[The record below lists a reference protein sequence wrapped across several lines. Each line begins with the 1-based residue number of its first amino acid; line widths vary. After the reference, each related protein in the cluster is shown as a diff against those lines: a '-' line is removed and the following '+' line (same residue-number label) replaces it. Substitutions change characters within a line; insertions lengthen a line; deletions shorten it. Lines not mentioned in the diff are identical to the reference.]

1 MDHGA
6 TYSQTGLRRA
16 VPFSLLIVLIVASGV
31 IALVSSGSTIS
42 SHQGPEGVA
51 IFNVPTLGSV
61 STTLAGASVDGIT
74 CRTEKAEV
82 VKYHI
87 HTFVSVYVNGH
98 QERLP
103 AGIGITKPALV
114 EHYPTGIFYD
124 VGLYNC
130 LYWIHTHAFDGIV
143 HVEAPA
149 KGNFTLGQLF
159 DIWNQPL
166 SPTQAG
172 PAMGNVTVFE
182 NGTQLTG
189 DPRATPL
196 SPHGVIQIDV
206 GSPVVPFRP
215 FTFKVAGACGQGT
228 TTCAIKKNG

>member
-1 MDHGA
+1 MI
-6 TYSQTGLRRA
+6 
-16 VPFSLLIVLIVASGV
+16 PFSLLAVLVAASGV
-31 IALVSSGSTIS
+31 AALVSSGASVS
-42 SHQGPEGVA
+42 SQPGPEGVP
-51 IFNVPTLGSV
+51 IFNVPTLGSA
-61 STTLAGASVDGIT
+61 STSLTGRTVDGIS
-74 CRTEKAEV
+74 CRTQRAEV

-87 HTFVSVYVNGH
+87 HLYVSVYVNGQ

-149 KGNFTLGQLF
+149 QGKFALGQLF

-166 SPTQAG
+166 SSTQVG
-172 PAMGNVTVFE
+172 PVRGKVVVFE
-182 NGTQLTG
+182 NGRRLRG
-189 DPRATPL
+189 DPRAVPL
-196 SPHGVIQIDV
+196 LPHGVIQIDV
-206 GSPVVPFRP
+206 GSPTIPFRS
-215 FTFKVAGACGQGT
+215 FAFEVSGACGKGT
-228 TTCAIKKNG
+228 TGCAIKSKG